1 MNTNLSILFYVKRT
15 KATSTGKL
23 PIYLRIT
30 VNSARA
36 EMSIKRSVADEKWSS
51 IQNRMKGNS
60 EEARTLNTFLDIMR
74 SRVYEIQKD
83 LIHDG
88 KEVTAESIKNI
99 LLGIDD
105 RKRMLISVFKDHNS
119 RMEAL
124 VGKEYAK
131 GTLTRYKTCLSH
143 TKEFLKWKFKVSDIE
158 ITQIDHTFISDFE
171 FFLRTEKSCANNS
184 AVKYIKN
191 FGKIIR
197 ICLANKWITY
207 DPFLCYDSKFVEVKR
222 EFLDEQELFSLANK
236 EFEIERIAQVRDI
249 FLFSCYTGL
258 AYIDTKNL
266 KRSNIGVGI
275 DGNKWIFTSR
285 QKTKTQSNIPLLP
298 QAEELLNKYRT
309 HPQCCVT
316 GSLLPVLSNQKMNS
330 YLKEIS
336 DLCTIKKELTFHI
349 ARHTFATTVTLAN
362 GVSIESVS
370 KMLGHK
376 SIKTTQHYAK
386 ILDRQVSGDMLD
398 LKLKLQEKEQTM
410 SEERKAPKYH

>member
-1 MNTNLSILFYVKRT
+1 MNQTFSLLIYVK
-15 KATSTGKL
+15 KSKENANGEC

-30 VNSARA
+30 IDGQATEISVKRTVKPSQWNSKGQKVSGHTEAVK
-36 EMSIKRSVADEKWSS
+36 MLNHYIKTFEQQVHNAHHEL
-51 IQNRMKGNS
+51 MKDGVTITSEILKNKLTGKNS
-60 EEARTLNTFLDIMR
+60 K
-74 SRVYEIQKD
+74 S
-83 LIHDG
+83 
-88 KEVTAESIKNI
+88 
-99 LLGIDD
+99 
-105 RKRMLISVFKDHNS
+105 RMLISVFKDHNN

-131 GTLTRYKTCLSH
+131 GTLTRYRTCLSH
-143 TKEFLKWKFKVSDIE
+143 TEEFLKWKFNVSDIE
-158 ITQIDHTFISDFE
+158 ITEIDHAFISDFE

-197 ICLANKWITY
+197 ICLANKWLTY

-222 EFLDEQELFSLANK
+222 DFLDEQELFNLANK
-236 EFEIERIAQVRDI
+236 EFESERIAQVRDI

-285 QKTKTQSNIPLLP
+285 QKTKTQSNIPLLL
-298 QAEELLNKYRT
+298 QAEEIIEKYKA
-309 HPQCCVT
+309 HPHCGVS

-330 YLKEIS
+330 YLKEIA
-336 DLCTIKKELTFHI
+336 DLCQIKKELTFHI
-349 ARHTFATTVTLAN
+349 ARHTFATTITLSN
-362 GVSIESVS
+362 GVPIESVS

-386 ILDRQVSGDMLD
+386 ILDAKVSVDMNNLQLTLNKKKVRD
-398 LKLKLQEKEQTM
+398 SQSEKLGT
-410 SEERKAPKYH
+410 

>member
-1 MNTNLSILFYVKRT
+1 MNTKLSILFYIKRAKT
-15 KATSTGKL
+15 TSQGKS
-23 PIYLRIT
+23 PIYLRVT
-30 VNSARA
+30 VDSKRT
-36 EMSIKRSVADEKWSS
+36 EFSIKRFVETHKWSS
-51 IQNRMKGNS
+51 EQNKMKGNS
-60 EEARTLNTFLDIMR
+60 EESRTLNTYLDILK
-74 SRVYEIQKD
+74 SRIYEIQKD
-83 LIHDG
+83 LIHSG
-88 KEVTAESIKNI
+88 KEVNGESIKNI
-99 LLGIDD
+99 LLGIDE
-105 RKRMLISVFKDHNS
+105 RKRMLIPIFQEHNN

-124 VGKEYAK
+124 LGKEYAK
-131 GTLTRYKTCLSH
+131 GTLTRYKTCFSH
-143 TKEFLKWKFKVSDIE
+143 IKEFLKWKFNVSDIE
-158 ITQIDHTFISDFE
+158 ITEIDHAFISDFE

-197 ICLANKWITY
+197 ICLANKWLTY

-222 EFLDEQELFSLANK
+222 DFLDEQELFNLANK

-285 QKTKTQSNIPLLP
+285 QKTKTQSNIPLLL
-298 QAEELLNKYRT
+298 QAEEIIEKYKA
-309 HPQCCVT
+309 HPHCGVS

-330 YLKEIS
+330 YLKEIA
-336 DLCTIKKELTFHI
+336 DLCQIKKELTFHI
-349 ARHTFATTVTLAN
+349 ARHTFATTITLSN
-362 GVSIESVS
+362 GVPIESVS

-386 ILDRQVSGDMLD
+386 ILDAKVSVDMNNLQLTLNKKKVRD
-398 LKLKLQEKEQTM
+398 SQSEKLGT
-410 SEERKAPKYH
+410 